1 MKKFLTVLLAL
12 SVVFTYSFSA
22 VGSAFAATATTSEYE
37 QKLAQAE
44 SGALTDYAKV
54 YDAVKADINLYT
66 EQEAVVGGYPVSVAE
81 LLKQLDLLYKA
92 EQEILKAYTK
102 TMLTEDNYNANS
114 DKTVDELK
122 AMYLEEV
129 KDRDELADEVKNETT
144 YGLAAAK
151 AQFAVDKAKAIAD
164 AAAVKTSDYSSR
176 KQADSYPEVE
186 IGAGKKVTTD
196 IPKEYADALVANTVY
211 ELGKVVLA
219 ENADIAA
226 IKIAAKSLKTKL
238 EAHLEVKDGVY
249 VIKASYDLPTVNDDK
264 VDDMQSAAT
273 KAEALAIVASNIA
286 QHLEVKDGVYVI
298 KASYDLPT
306 VNDDKVDDMQSAAT
320 KAEALAIVAS
330 NIAQAAA
337 KEEVVLGSAAEIAA
351 FEKLSN
357 AYSKVWDYLINND
370 LAAKEGNKITVAAFP
385 NYTFK
390 TTNNVVVAKETATS
404 YQAVVTDMD
413 EVAGLAITLKALKD
427 ADGNLAYDAAEIEKK
442 VDETYKTQ
450 YPKYKDAAYT
460 AVANISLFEDAKQS
474 YSDAFAKEHAKAI
487 VAKLM
492 NAEEMKYNS
501 KAYYAREWA
510 EVIAAVNTY
519 NSAVDASATQKQIR
533 EAKDVLD
540 AAIAKVKD
548 IEAITGVAGL
558 YTTDTELAAAVVTA
572 WNVVETHLN
581 SVNAD
586 KTGDAQKD
594 NPFTQDTLKVW
605 LAEQGA
611 RTAAEVK
618 ALHNAAKVEIDKAPT
633 KSEAAAA
640 SAAAVK
646 KVKDMIAA
654 LPAELKV
661 EMTDA
666 DAVIAALEA
675 YEALT
680 DVEKAAAS
688 AAAVKKVKDM
698 IAALPAELKVEMTD
712 ADAVIAALEAY
723 EALTDVEKVALT
735 ADKAVLDKIAA
746 AVAKKYAAEID
757 TKIADMAKTGATSAA
772 IDAVKPLIETY
783 KKLNG
788 TTSYDLT
795 VQETAAKAADKNA
808 VIAAINALPTKIT
821 LDHKESVE
829 AARALYDAYVAR
841 YTDYTKENGNAAKD
855 ITNISTLLMAEATI
869 DTLKVASVESLKLSV
884 STKLYT
890 GSNKIRVNW
899 KVKGGDASYIDGY
912 QVYKSTKANSGYKF
926 MGKTKKNYMD
936 NKKNLKKGT
945 RYFYK
950 VRAYVEID
958 GQKYYSDW
966 SNKGNRIYK

>member
-22 VGSAFAATATTSEYE
+22 VGSAFAATATTATTSEYE

-66 EQEAVVGGYPVSVAE
+66 EQDAKVGDYPVSVAE

-102 TMLTEDNYNANS
+102 TMLTEDNYNTNG

-122 AMYLEEV
+122 AMYLGEV
-129 KDRDELADEVKNETT
+129 KDRDDLAAEVKNEAT

-164 AAAVKTSDYSSR
+164 AAAVKTSDYSTR
-176 KQADSYPEVE
+176 KQANSYPEVE
-186 IGAGKKVTTD
+186 IGTGKKVTTD
-196 IPKEYADALVANTVY
+196 IPKEYAEALVANTVY
-211 ELGKVVLA
+211 ELGKVVLE
-219 ENADIAA
+219 ENADISA
-226 IKIAAKSLKTKL
+226 IKLAAESLKTKL
-238 EAHLEVKDGVY
+238 EA
-249 VIKASYDLPTVNDDK
+249 
-264 VDDMQSAAT
+264 
-273 KAEALAIVASNIA
+273 
-286 QHLEVKDGVYVI
+286 HLEVKDGVYVI

-633 KSEAAAA
+633 KAEATAA

-680 DVEKAAAS
+680 DVEKA
-688 AAAVKKVKDM
+688 
-698 IAALPAELKVEMTD
+698 
-712 ADAVIAALEAY
+712 
-723 EALTDVEKVALT
+723 ALT